1 VEILFHPDAVDEAA
15 AARQW
20 YDDRSAKAATAFDAE
35 LDRGVASL
43 RESPLRWPPDPQ
55 DVRRLLLK
63 RFPIALVYRIK
74 LDEIQVL
81 AVAHL
86 HRRPGYWQDRAEE

>member
-1 VEILFHPDAVDEAA
+1 MEILFHPEAVDEAA

-20 YDDRSAKAATAFDAE
+20 YEERSAKAAEAFVAE
-35 LDRGVASL
+35 LDRGVESL
-43 RESPLRWPPDPQ
+43 RESPLRWPPDAQ

-63 RFPIALVYRIK
+63 RYPFALVYRVK

-86 HRRPGYWQDRAEE
+86 SRRPGYWRERTEE